1 MINLHDWGN
10 LFSGATIGSGLLIVV
25 QQNAT
30 VITVLTMVF
39 TAIVSFI
46 FQILNY
52 RVNNRHKE
60 IDRRI
65 MKEEIIKEFGLHK

>member
-1 MINLHDWGN
+1 MTLHDWGN
-10 LFSGATIGSGLLIVV
+10 VFSGATIGGGFLIFI

-30 VITVLTMVF
+30 AISIMTMVF

-65 MKEEIIKEFGLHK
+65 MKEEIMKELRMK